1 MPIEA
6 LKTDVR
12 VIWLKRLPTEALRI
26 DVRVIWFKQ
35 VPIEALKELMFV
47 LYGLNRCRLKH

>member
-12 VIWLKRLPTEALRI
+12 VIWLKRLPTEALRT
-26 DVRVIWFKQ
+26 DVRVIWFKR
-35 VPIEALKELMFV
+35 VPMEALKELTFV
-47 LYGLNRCRLKH
+47 LYGLN